1 MRVPRGN
8 WGEIAGKQFSPFAFL
23 SRSQVQLP
31 APTSWQTAKMLTTAL
46 LCLVVGISDGDT
58 LTARCGKPGSY
69 EQVKVRLSAIDAP
82 EARQPFGQRS
92 KQNLADLCFQ
102 VEATI
107 TPRTTD
113 RYGRTVADVT
123 CRGTDAAQHQVAN
136 GMAWYYVQYGRG
148 YEAFREVE
156 ARARHSKLGLW
167 RDSNPIPPWDWRA
180 TARAPRQKH
189 PQEPA

>member
-1 MRVPRGN
+1 
-8 WGEIAGKQFSPFAFL
+8 
-23 SRSQVQLP
+23 
-31 APTSWQTAKMLTTAL
+31 MLTTAL